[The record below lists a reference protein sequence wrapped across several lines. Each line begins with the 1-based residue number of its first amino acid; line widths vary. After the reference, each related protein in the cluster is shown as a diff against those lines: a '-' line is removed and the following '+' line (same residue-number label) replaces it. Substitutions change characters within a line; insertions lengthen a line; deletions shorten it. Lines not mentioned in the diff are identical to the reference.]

1 MKDYHILIVEDD
13 KIISKNLKS
22 IFEKNGARVSIDS
35 TGNEIENY
43 INKVHFIVM
52 DIMLPHNDGLSL
64 TDIIRQHTDIPIIY
78 LTARSDIDSKIRGL
92 GNGDDYLTKP
102 FDPRELISRINN
114 LLNQYYGDEKIQ
126 IHNLVIDLK
135 ARTVLLNND
144 FINFTQ
150 TETTIFFYLVSNKDS
165 ILTKEQI
172 INYVWTDGEAFEN
185 TLNVYIKRI
194 RMKINDLNAEI
205 VQTIYGIGYKLNSG

>member
-22 IFEKNGARVSIDS
+22 IFEKNRARVSIDS

-43 INKVHFIVM
+43 INKVHLIVM

-64 TDIIRQHTDIPIIY
+64 TDIIRQYTDIPIIY

-150 TETTIFFYLVSNKDS
+150 TETTVFFYLVSNKDS

-172 INYVWTDGEAFEN
+172 INYVWNDGEAFEN

-194 RMKINDLNAEI
+194 RMKINDLNAEV